1 MRKKIKDMG
10 QLSMALVLLVAS
22 SSMVFAMIPQVDALR
37 SVPPT
42 VAQSNT
48 TNPQQQT
55 SGNSNKQ
62 RGVLNSAPPQV
73 SNTSAT
79 QPNNSNSISAA
90 NKLRACQNRGSA
102 INNIMS
108 RIDIRATNQVNLFS
122 KIASRVEAFSTK
134 QGKTV
139 SNYSALVAAIT
150 AAKNKALQ
158 DLSALKT
165 NSHFVCSGAHPREFV
180 LSFQSYLKT
189 AISDLHNFKTT
200 VKNLI
205 VAVGI
210 ANNLKISSTQTSTQ
224 GSN

>member
-1 MRKKIKDMG
+1 MHKKIRNVG
-10 QLSMALVLLVAS
+10 QMSMALVLLVAS
-22 SSMVFAMIPQVDALR
+22 SYMVFAMIPQADALR

-42 VAQSNT
+42 VAQPNT
-48 TNPQQQT
+48 ANPQQQA

-62 RGVLNSAPPQV
+62 RGVLNSAPPQAGNK
-73 SNTSAT
+73 STT
-79 QPNNSNSISAA
+79 QSNNSNSISAA
-90 NKLRACQNRGSA
+90 NKLRACQNRENA

-122 KIASRVEAFSTK
+122 KIASSVEAFSTK

-139 SNYSALVAAIT
+139 TNYAALVAAIT
-150 AAKNKALQ
+150 AAKSKALQ
-158 DLSALKT
+158 DLSMLKT

-180 LSFQSYLKT
+180 LSFQGYLKT
-189 AISDLHNFKTT
+189 AISDLQNFKTT

-205 VAVGI
+205 VAVGL